1 VSLAKAA
8 VVGWEPERV
17 TADDALVALY
27 REHATRLVGMLTV
40 YVGSQAAAEDL
51 AQEAFLRTYRAWER
65 VRDEDRAAAYL
76 YKAAFNLARSGFRRR
91 LVALRHRPEPTPA
104 VRAAVDD
111 VVLRDDQRAV
121 VDALRNLPARQRE
134 CLVLRFYADL
144 SESEIASTLAIS
156 PNSVKTHVRR
166 GLAALEARLEERR

>member
-1 VSLAKAA
+1 VSLVKAA
-8 VVGWEPERV
+8 AVGWEPERA
-17 TADDALVALY
+17 TADVALVALY

-51 AQEAFLRTYRAWER
+51 AQEAFLRTYRAWGR
-65 VRDEDRAAAYL
+65 VRDEDRASSYL
-76 YKAAFNLARSGFRRR
+76 YRTAFNLARSGFRRR
-91 LVALRHRPEPTPA
+91 LVALRHRPDPA
-104 VRAAVDD
+104 PDVRAAADD

-121 VDALRNLPARQRE
+121 IEALRSLPDRQRE
-134 CLVLRFYADL
+134 CLVLRFYGEL
-144 SESEIASTLAIS
+144 RESEIASTLAIS

>member
-1 VSLAKAA
+1 M
-8 VVGWEPERV
+8 GWEPELV
-17 TADDALVALY
+17 TADAALVTLY

-51 AQEAFLRTYRAWER
+51 AQEAFLRTYRSWGR
-65 VRDEDRAAAYL
+65 VRDADRAASYL
-76 YKAAFNLARSGFRRR
+76 YRTAFNLARSGFRHR
-91 LVALRHRPEPTPA
+91 LVVRRHRPDPVPDMRT
-104 VRAAVDD
+104 AADD

-121 VDALRNLPARQRE
+121 IEALRALPDRQRE
-134 CLVLRFYADL
+134 CLVLRFYAEL
-144 SESEIASTLAIS
+144 TESEIASTLAIS